1 MTKRLVILILAATA
15 LLSGKSLA
23 QTSDNPWM
31 AGLSATFLD
40 YQGPLT
46 GDYTQYKTFNP
57 GISFGAHT
65 YISRLLNFSLNSAFV
80 PQVRYPT
87 SETEFLGTSL
97 IDVNT
102 LIQIKSNGTLF
113 QEHAFWAPYIS
124 FGFGLNSAS
133 NNLRLYVPGAF
144 GMRFR
149 FSKNFSLAMESMYK
163 FGLGQGN
170 YQHMAHTVGF
180 VFALPSNRT
189 VKDPKPTKNEKKL
202 EDRPAIAELP
212 DTDNDGIPDR
222 DDLCPDI
229 KGKALYLGCPEEE
242 KEDVSVS
249 EVEIVEVQ
257 PEPQLKIDDMAE
269 PAKTEEVQPVEVEEV
284 PAVVEQEISAEDQE
298 YMDLAMDNIYFQK
311 GSDELTA
318 DSYAILDKISSILRK
333 YPTYNLQVMGHTD
346 ATGSGN
352 DNLVLSIKRAYRV
365 KYYLVYKK
373 GIKLARISSDG
384 YSSVAPIAENS
395 SSDGRARNRRV
406 EFRLVKESNNGLGL
420 QQDQSY

>member
-1 MTKRLVILILAATA
+1 MTKRLVILILAATV

-65 YISRLLNFSLNSAFV
+65 YISRLLNFSLNSSFV
-80 PQVRYPT
+80 PQVKYPT
-87 SETEFLGTSL
+87 TETQFLGTSL

-102 LIQIKSNGTLF
+102 LVQFKSNGTIF
-113 QEHAFWAPYIS
+113 DEHAFWAPYIS
-124 FGFGLNSAS
+124 AGFGLNSAS
-133 NNLRLYVPGAF
+133 NNLRLYVPAAL

-149 FSKNFSLAMESMYK
+149 FSRNFSLALESMYK
-163 FGLGQGN
+163 LGLGQGN

-180 VFALPSNRT
+180 VFALPSNRRP
-189 VKDPKPTKNEKKL
+189 VRPDPEEKPEK
-202 EDRPAIAELP
+202 ERPAIAELP

-229 KGKALYLGCPEEE
+229 KGKALFLGCPEEE
-242 KEDVSVS
+242 KEEVPVEQQ

-257 PEPQLKIDDMAE
+257 PEPQEIIDE
-269 PAKTEEVQPVEVEEV
+269 SVTKTEKANTVEVEET
-284 PAVVEQEISAEDQE
+284 PAIVEEEISQEDQE
-298 YMDLAMDNIYFQK
+298 YMDLAMDNIYFEQ
-311 GSDELTA
+311 GSDRLTT

-333 YPTYNLQVMGHTD
+333 YPSYNLQVMGHTD
-346 ATGSGN
+346 NTGSGN
-352 DNLVLSIKRAYRV
+352 DNLVLSIKRAYKV
-365 KYYLVYKK
+365 KYYLVYEK

-395 SSDGRARNRRV
+395 TNDGRARNRRV
-406 EFRLVKESNNGLGL
+406 EFRLIKENNNGLGL
-420 QQDQSY
+420 QQSQSY